1 MSIKREQLLAIIIF
15 LIVVSGLIIYGGSG
29 GAVVRVFH
37 AGSLSQPFERID
49 EENNSFNLQ
58 REPSGSVEVMRK
70 VTELGKKP
78 DIVAV
83 SDYSLIQDYLIPE
96 YTDWYVQFARNE
108 IVIAYTSESAYS
120 SEIDENNW
128 FKILGRSG
136 VKFAF
141 GDPNADPG
149 GYRAMMTIQLAE
161 DRYDNSRIFD
171 DLIATNTAME
181 SPTLENGVYTLEA
194 IPLEELR
201 PNTSKVQVGSMEVAV
216 IPALEEGSVD
226 YMFNYRSIA
235 KQHNFQFVELPSEIN
250 LSKVKYAENYA
261 RARVKLSDGKL
272 KSGKP
277 IVYGVTMLRNAEHKR
292 NSIKFLRYLLSSGGL
307 GVLEDAGQ
315 PPIDPPLA
323 NSLDN
328 VPSEIRDLV
337 SEYAD

>member
-1 MSIKREQLLAIIIF
+1 MKRELLIGITLLVIIASGLAIYRTSSSG
-15 LIVVSGLIIYGGSG
+15 VVK
-29 GAVVRVFH
+29 VFH
-37 AGSLSQPFERID
+37 AGSLSQPFEKIN

-83 SDYSLIQDYLIPE
+83 SDYSLIPDYLIPE

-108 IVIAYTSESAYS
+108 IVIAYSSESAYS

-128 FKILGRSG
+128 FKILGRSD

-161 DRYDNSRIFD
+161 NYYDNSRIFD
-171 DLIATNTAME
+171 DLIAANTAMVA
-181 SPTLENGVYTLEA
+181 PTLENGVYTLEA
-194 IPLEELR
+194 IPLEELS

-261 RARVKLSDGKL
+261 RARVKLSDGKT

-277 IVYGVTMLRNAEHKR
+277 IVYGATMLRNAEHEEA
-292 NSIKFLRYLLSSGGL
+292 SLKFLRYLLSDGGR
-307 GVLEDAGQ
+307 GILEDMGQ
-315 PPIDPPLA
+315 PPINPPIV